1 MHIASEATKFL
12 EENIGGNLNN
22 VCFSNVVCEWLQRQE
37 QMGLPQTEN
46 FYTVKEIINK
56 MPRQY
61 AELQKISASHTS
73 DKGLVSK
80 NT

>member
-1 MHIASEATKFL
+1 
-12 EENIGGNLNN
+12 
-22 VCFSNVVCEWLQRQE
+22 
-37 QMGLPQTEN
+37 MGLPQTEN

-61 AELQKISASHTS
+61 AELQRISASHTS